1 MSGHKLDLNLK
12 DELNEKQLRTV
23 TAVEGPLLIIAGAGS
38 GKTRTVTFRIA
49 NMLSKGI
56 PQSAI
61 LALTFT
67 NKAAREMEERV
78 KHITGR
84 KLSSLTVSTF
94 HAFGVRI
101 LRKSIR
107 HLGYRDHFS
116 IYDESDKISLL
127 KEVCRELKV
136 APDAVDFWELSQT
149 ISAIKTGRSAWTRE
163 NEHYRRFY
171 DEYHEHLVLYNAVDF
186 DDLIVLPLRIFRE
199 FPDVLESYR
208 HRYRYVMVDEFQD
221 TSIAQ
226 YKLMKLLSET
236 NRNICVVGDDD
247 QSIYSWRGANYQNIV
262 NFEKDFPELVEIKL
276 EQNYRSTQ
284 NILAAANSVI
294 SNNTNR
300 KEKELWT
307 GTGEGKAVEIFYPE
321 NGVREAQFIA
331 EMIKTV
337 RFKEH
342 IPYRE
347 IGILIRTNNL
357 GPAIEEALLS
367 EGIPYRMS
375 GGTSFFARKE
385 IKDIIAY
392 LRVITNPDD
401 DINFLRIINTPRR
414 GIGKRS
420 LQIIR
425 EVADSED
432 CSIYS
437 ALSKIRYSSAS
448 PLPERNMTDVE
459 NFLSLIEYYREHLL
473 KGKNFAGYIRSLVD
487 SIEYWSHLI
496 LENQKNE
503 KAARWKFGNVGKFI
517 DFVDQWEKGQRE
529 NGHNP
534 NIYQY
539 LNRISLITRDELSDD
554 EAGEVNLMTIHSAK
568 GLEFDLVFLAGV
580 ESHLIPHA
588 RSVEE
593 NPDNIEEER
602 RLFYVAITR
611 ARQKLFM
618 TSCRTR
624 KSMKEIIECRPSPFL
639 EEIPEGLIEN
649 HQPEEEITAEEAIK
663 SLASLRA
670 GWTEK

>member
-1 MSGHKLDLNLK
+1 MDWDLTK
-12 DELNEKQLRTV
+12 ELNTKQYQTV
-23 TAVEGPLLIIAGAGS
+23 MTVDGPLLIIAGAGS

-49 NMLSKGI
+49 HMLKKGI

-67 NKAAREMEERV
+67 NKAAREMEERIR
-78 KHITGR
+78 HITGK
-84 KLSSLTVSTF
+84 KLSALTVSTF
-94 HAFGVRI
+94 HAFGVKV
-101 LRKSIR
+101 LRKSIH
-107 HLGYRDHFS
+107 HLGYREHFS
-116 IYDESDKISLL
+116 IYDESDKVSLL

-149 ISAIKTGRSAWTRE
+149 ISAVKTGRSIWTGE
-163 NEHYRRFY
+163 NSHYRKFY
-171 DEYHEHLVLYNAVDF
+171 DEYAEHMVLYNAVDF
-186 DDLIVLPLRIFRE
+186 DDLIVLPLRLFE
-199 FPDVLESYR
+199 EHPDVLESYR
-208 HRYRYVMVDEFQD
+208 HRYRYIMVDEFQD

-226 YKLMKLLSET
+226 YKMMKLLAET

-247 QSIYSWRGANYQNIV
+247 QSIYSWRGANYQNII
-262 NFEKDFPELVEIKL
+262 NFEKDFPELTEIKL

-294 SNNTNR
+294 ANNTNR

-307 GTGEGKAVEIFYPE
+307 GTGEGKAIEIFYPE

-331 EMIKTV
+331 EMIRTI

-357 GPAIEEALLS
+357 AAVIEEALLT
-367 EGIPYRMS
+367 EGIPYKVS
-375 GGTSFFARKE
+375 GGTSFFSRKE

-401 DINFLRIINTPRR
+401 DINLLRIINTPRR
-414 GIGKRS
+414 GIGKKS

-425 EVADSED
+425 DVADGEE
-432 CSIYS
+432 CSIFS
-437 ALSKIRYSSAS
+437 ALSKIRYSKNS
-448 PLPERNMTDVE
+448 PLPEKSATDIE
-459 NFLSLIEYYREHLL
+459 NFLTLIDYYREHLL
-473 KGKNFAGYIRSLVD
+473 SGKNFAGHIRSLVD
-487 SIEYWSHLI
+487 TIEYWTYLI

-503 KAARWKFGNVGKFI
+503 KAARWKFGNIGKFI
-517 DFVDQWEKGQRE
+517 EFVEQWERNQRE
-529 NGHNP
+529 EGHKP

-539 LNRISLITRDELSDD
+539 LNRITLSTRDDAEDD
-554 EAGEVNLMTIHSAK
+554 SESGSVNLMTIHSAK

-588 RSVEE
+588 RAVEE
-593 NPDNIEEER
+593 NPESIEEER

-624 KSMKEIIECRPSPFL
+624 KSMKETIECAPSPFL
-639 EEIPEGLIEN
+639 EEIPKDLIEY
-649 HQPEEEITAEEAIK
+649 HRPEEELTPEEAIQ
-663 SLASLRA
+663 SLSSLRA
-670 GWTEK
+670 KWSS